1 MFPAD
6 LSIKMEGLL
15 NFLKG
20 NTTFNKNSSSTA
32 YDNRK
37 EVKIGNL
44 VNIENNH
51 MEDEVDSNIFAR
63 ELSRQLANL

>member
-1 MFPAD
+1 
-6 LSIKMEGLL
+6 MEGFKGQTLP
-15 NFLKG
+15 KG